1 MEKISSHSPLLVV
14 LAFTRAIIYTHTCK
28 MSTFSFTDD
37 DINNNSEDFLT
48 LYVDYMSQPSRAC
61 AIFVRY
67 DLGARLVSFLFT
79 TRARDELHA
88 HFSLVT

>member
-1 MEKISSHSPLLVV
+1 
-14 LAFTRAIIYTHTCK
+14 

-61 AIFVRY
+61 AMFVRY
-67 DLGARLVSFLFT
+67 EFRGVRLVSFLFT

>member
-1 MEKISSHSPLLVV
+1 
-14 LAFTRAIIYTHTCK
+14 
-28 MSTFSFTDD
+28 MSTFSFTND

-61 AIFVRY
+61 AMFVRY
-67 DLGARLVSFLFT
+67 EFRGVRLVSFLFT

>member
-1 MEKISSHSPLLVV
+1 
-14 LAFTRAIIYTHTCK
+14 
-28 MSTFSFTDD
+28 MSTFSFIDD
-37 DINNNSEDFLT
+37 DINNNSDDFLT

-61 AIFVRY
+61 AMFVRY
-67 DLGARLVSFLFT
+67 EFRGVRLVSFLFT

>member
-1 MEKISSHSPLLVV
+1 
-14 LAFTRAIIYTHTCK
+14 

-37 DINNNSEDFLT
+37 DINNNSDDFLT

-61 AIFVRY
+61 AMFVRY
-67 DLGARLVSFLFT
+67 EFRGVRLVSFLFT

>member
-1 MEKISSHSPLLVV
+1 
-14 LAFTRAIIYTHTCK
+14 
-28 MSTFSFTDD
+28 MSTFSFT

-61 AIFVRY
+61 AMFVRY
-67 DLGARLVSFLFT
+67 EFRGVRLVSVLFT

>member
-1 MEKISSHSPLLVV
+1 
-14 LAFTRAIIYTHTCK
+14 

-61 AIFVRY
+61 AMFVRY
-67 DLGARLVSFLFT
+67 EFRGVRLISFLFT

>member
-1 MEKISSHSPLLVV
+1 
-14 LAFTRAIIYTHTCK
+14 
-28 MSTFSFTDD
+28 MSTFSFTND

-61 AIFVRY
+61 AMFVRY
-67 DLGARLVSFLFT
+67 EFRGVRLISFLFT

>member
-1 MEKISSHSPLLVV
+1 
-14 LAFTRAIIYTHTCK
+14 
-28 MSTFSFTDD
+28 MSTLSFTND

-61 AIFVRY
+61 AMFVRY
-67 DLGARLVSFLFT
+67 EFRGVRLVSFLFT

>member
-1 MEKISSHSPLLVV
+1 
-14 LAFTRAIIYTHTCK
+14 
-28 MSTFSFTDD
+28 MSTFSLTDD
-37 DINNNSEDFLT
+37 DSNNNNEDFLT

-61 AIFVRY
+61 AMFVRY
-67 DLGARLVSFLFT
+67 EFRGVRLISFLFT

>member
-1 MEKISSHSPLLVV
+1 
-14 LAFTRAIIYTHTCK
+14 
-28 MSTFSFTDD
+28 MSTLSFTND

-61 AIFVRY
+61 AMFVRY
-67 DLGARLVSFLFT
+67 EFRGVRLISFLFT

>member
-1 MEKISSHSPLLVV
+1 
-14 LAFTRAIIYTHTCK
+14 
-28 MSTFSFTDD
+28 MSTFSFT

-61 AIFVRY
+61 AMFVRY
-67 DLGARLVSFLFT
+67 EFRGVRLVSFLFT

>member
-1 MEKISSHSPLLVV
+1 
-14 LAFTRAIIYTHTCK
+14 

-37 DINNNSEDFLT
+37 DINNNSEGFLT

-61 AIFVRY
+61 AMFVRY
-67 DLGARLVSFLFT
+67 EFRGVRLVSFLFT